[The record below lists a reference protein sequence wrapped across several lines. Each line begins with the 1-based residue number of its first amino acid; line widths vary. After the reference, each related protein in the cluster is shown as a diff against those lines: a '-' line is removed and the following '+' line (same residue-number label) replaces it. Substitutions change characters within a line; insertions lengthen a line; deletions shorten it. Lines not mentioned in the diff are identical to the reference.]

1 MTHITRDRGSLKHDD
16 RIDALAMAVA
26 YWVESMARDETI
38 AKKSHQDS
46 LLDKELRNF
55 VDGILGKKPNTGRKW
70 VSTTL

>member
-1 MTHITRDRGSLKHDD
+1 LKHDD

-70 VSTTL
+70 VATSIQ